1 MVHVDRPFELKNNM
15 VIAFGDKYKCE
26 VDFVEHSRDGDA
38 VHPKAIQFDLEKCDG
53 ELTGSQEETNYNES
67 FKSEHEM
74 PDPMQSPKLV
84 LVFHPCK
91 DFPEGKLFEMR
102 PQINGVSQT

>member
-38 VHPKAIQFDLEKCDG
+38 VHPKAI
-53 ELTGSQEETNYNES
+53 
-67 FKSEHEM
+67 
-74 PDPMQSPKLV
+74 
-84 LVFHPCK
+84 
-91 DFPEGKLFEMR
+91 
-102 PQINGVSQT
+102 